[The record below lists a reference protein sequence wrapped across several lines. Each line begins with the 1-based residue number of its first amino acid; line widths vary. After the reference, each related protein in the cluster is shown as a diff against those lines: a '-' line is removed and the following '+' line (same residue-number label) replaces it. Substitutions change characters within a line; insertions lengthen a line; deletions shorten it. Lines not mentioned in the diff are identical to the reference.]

1 MVKSDNKH
9 YNQTFDGMFAYM
21 TDWMQGRAAWLSE
34 QFYPDYI
41 PPQYTVGDV
50 NNDGKINID
59 DVTLVQKYSAEMEEL
74 TGIQLLAA
82 DTTKDGLI
90 NIDDVTTIQ
99 KYIAN
104 IINEF

>member
-1 MVKSDNKH
+1 M
-9 YNQTFDGMFAYM
+9 
-21 TDWMQGRAAWLSE
+21 L
-34 QFYPDYI
+34 
-41 PPQYTVGDV
+41 GDV
-50 NNDGKINID
+50 TDDGKIDLD
-59 DVTLVQKYSAEMEEL
+59 DVTLTQKYIVGLEKL
-74 TGIQLLAA
+74 TETQILAA